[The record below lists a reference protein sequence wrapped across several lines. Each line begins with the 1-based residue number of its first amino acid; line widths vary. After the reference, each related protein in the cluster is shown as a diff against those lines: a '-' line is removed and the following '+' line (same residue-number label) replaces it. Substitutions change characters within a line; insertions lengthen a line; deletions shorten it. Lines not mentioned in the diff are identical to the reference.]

1 MPDSQAVSGFGTTLA
16 RAGSVIAEL
25 DTIGGVNVTAKDINV
40 TTHASPGGYE
50 EYIQGLRDGGD
61 VAIEGNLIASDS
73 NGQVGLLTDFNA
85 GTIQD
90 FVMSFPDGTTW
101 TFKAYVKAFSAE
113 GPKEDKVKFKASLK
127 VTGKPSLGITSAP
140 NLTALVVTTGT
151 LVPAFAAGTYEY
163 VVNILTGVASV
174 TVTPTCAAAN
184 SILVY
189 GNVVASG
196 QASSAIV
203 LGAARSIKNIT
214 VVTREANKADKVY
227 TLHLTRA

>member
-25 DTIGGVNVTAKDINV
+25 DIIGGVNVTAKDINV
-40 TTHASPGGYE
+40 TTHASPDGYE
-50 EYIQGLRDGGD
+50 EYIQGLRDGGE
-61 VAIEGNLIASDS
+61 VPIEGNLIASDA

-85 GTIQD
+85 GTIQN
-90 FVMSFPDGTTW
+90 FAMAFPDGTTW

-113 GPKEDKVKFKASLK
+113 GPKEDKIRFKASLK
-127 VTGKPSLGITSAP
+127 VTGKPALGITSAA

-184 SILVY
+184 SILVD

-196 QASSAIV
+196 QASSAVI
-203 LGAARSIKNIT
+203 LGGAGSIKNID
-214 VVTREANKADKVY
+214 VVVKGTGKANKVY
-227 TLHLTRA
+227 KLHLTRA

>member
-1 MPDSQAVSGFGTTLA
+1 MSDSQAVSGFGTTLA
-16 RAGSVIAEL
+16 LAGSVIAEL
-25 DTIGGVNVTAKDINV
+25 DIIGGVNVTAKDINV
-40 TTHASPGGYE
+40 TTHASPDGYE

-90 FVMSFPDGTTW
+90 FVMTLPDGTTW
-101 TFKAYVKAFSAE
+101 TFKAYVKAFSTE
-113 GPKEDKVKFKASLK
+113 GPKEDKLKFKASLK
-127 VTGKPSLGITSAP
+127 VTGKPALGVTSAA

-196 QASSAIV
+196 KASSAIV
-203 LGAARSIKNIT
+203 LGAAGSIKNIT